1 VSTTDA
7 IRRPWTDYEAAL
19 NDAAP
24 TDRQRQ
30 VFRLIYESAR
40 DRGYQP
46 TLRELQAAL
55 GLASLNGLVGHLVAL
70 DRKGWLVYR
79 QGQGGARCLTLLR
92 KPNGEPFAGF
102 CDRED

>member
-40 DRGYQP
+40 DR
-46 TLRELQAAL
+46 
-55 GLASLNGLVGHLVAL
+55 
-70 DRKGWLVYR
+70 LVYR